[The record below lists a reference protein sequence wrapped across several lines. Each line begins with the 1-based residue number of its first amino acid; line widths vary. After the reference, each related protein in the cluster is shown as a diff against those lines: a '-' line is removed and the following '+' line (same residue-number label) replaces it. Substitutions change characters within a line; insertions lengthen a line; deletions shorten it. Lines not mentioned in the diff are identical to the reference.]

1 MKVASL
7 SVSLQSN
14 QFFIFITLEPVRRL
28 LKLIAMNK
36 LFTIYFIML
45 CTLMFGQNK
54 RFIYE
59 YQLIPDSANVAD
71 VKKEMMYLDTSK
83 DGSKYYSYTVFNSD
97 SLMKVDL
104 EKQLAA
110 TGSIN
115 IKSDMQKGNVRYS
128 VTKTYPDYKVNLH
141 RRLGMDAYNISED
154 RKINWKI
161 ASDKEKIGEWN
172 AQKAEADFA
181 GRHWIAWFS
190 TDIPIQDGPYKFYGL
205 PGLIVKIEDKTVSHK
220 MELRGIKNIN
230 SDLDINVFN
239 AKEVSVNQKQFQK
252 VMSDYENDPTKGI
265 RQMQMGGTTVIM
277 TGKDSNSVKFAKEQE
292 ERLKNQIKKDNNR
305 IELDIVK

>member
-1 MKVASL
+1 MKKLLV
-7 SVSLQSN
+7 N
-14 QFFIFITLEPVRRL
+14 FF
-28 LKLIAMNK
+28 LIVGIVTFA
-36 LFTIYFIML
+36 
-45 CTLMFGQNK
+45 QNK

-59 YQLIPDSANVAD
+59 YKFIPDSTNLED
-71 VKKEMMYLDTSK
+71 LKTEMMFLDTTK

-115 IKSDMQKGNVRYS
+115 VKSDMQKGSVRYS
-128 VTKTYPDYKVNLH
+128 VTKTYPDYKINLH
-141 RRLGMDAYNISED
+141 CRLGMDAYNISDD

-161 ASDKEKIGEWN
+161 SSEKEKIGEWN

-190 TDIPIQDGPYKFYGL
+190 TEIPIQDGPYKFRGL
-205 PGLIVKIEDKTVSHK
+205 PGLIVKVEDKTGSHK
-220 MELRGIKNIN
+220 MELKGIKNI
-230 SDLDINVFN
+230 SGDININVWD
-239 AKEVSVNQKQFQK
+239 AKEIAINSKQFQK
-252 VMSDYENDPTKGI
+252 VIKEYENDPTKGI
-265 RQMQMGGTTVIM
+265 KQIQMGGTSIVL
-277 TGKDSNSVKFAKEQE
+277 TGKDGTSTKIAKEQE
-292 ERLKNQIKKDNNR
+292 ERLKARIKKDNNR

>member
-1 MKVASL
+1 MKKLLV
-7 SVSLQSN
+7 N
-14 QFFIFITLEPVRRL
+14 FF
-28 LKLIAMNK
+28 LIVGIVTFA
-36 LFTIYFIML
+36 
-45 CTLMFGQNK
+45 QNK

-59 YQLIPDSANVAD
+59 YKFISDSTKIDD
-71 VKKEMMYLDTSK
+71 VKTEMMFLDTTK

-115 IKSDMQKGNVRYS
+115 VKSDMQKGSVRYS
-128 VTKTYPDYKVNLH
+128 VTKTYPDYKINHH
-141 RRLGMDAYNISED
+141 RRLGMEAYNISDD

-161 ASDKEKIGEWN
+161 LPEKEKIGEWN

-190 TDIPIQDGPYKFYGL
+190 TDIPIQDGPYKFNGL
-205 PGLIVKIEDKTVSHK
+205 PGLIVKIEDKTGSHK
-220 MELRGIKNIN
+220 MELKGIKNITGN
-230 SDLDINVFN
+230 VDINVFEV
-239 AKEVSVNQKQFQK
+239 KEIAVNSKQFQK
-252 VMSDYENDPTKGI
+252 VLKEYENDPTKGI
-265 RQMQMGGTTVIM
+265 KQIHMGGTSIIL
-277 TGKDSNSVKFAKEQE
+277 TGKDGTSTKIAKEQE
-292 ERLKNQIKKDNNR
+292 ERLKARIKKDNNR